1 MMVSLSP
8 QCPIFCAGKTV
19 TGALVR
25 SPNWPI
31 RSLIGLQHR
40 LFVFPLPEDTDAT
53 SISIIRI
60 EDLLR
65 LTTAYLNRIAETIR
79 FHGI

>member
-40 LFVFPLPEDTDAT
+40 LFAVPLPQETHAT
-53 SISIIRI
+53 SISIIRA

-65 LTTAYLNRIAETIR
+65 MTTGYLNPIAETIR